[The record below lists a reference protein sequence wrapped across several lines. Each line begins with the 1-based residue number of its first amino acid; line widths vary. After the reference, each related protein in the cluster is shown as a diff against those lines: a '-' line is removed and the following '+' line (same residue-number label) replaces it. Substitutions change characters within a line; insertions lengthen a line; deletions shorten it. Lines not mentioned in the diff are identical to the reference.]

1 MEMLKFTGMV
11 KNVLETNDSIKWS
24 DLSLKEYPELPD
36 EYEVE
41 FTISLNH
48 DDFLS
53 GKIRNC

>member
-24 DLSLKEYPELPD
+24 DLSLNENPELPD